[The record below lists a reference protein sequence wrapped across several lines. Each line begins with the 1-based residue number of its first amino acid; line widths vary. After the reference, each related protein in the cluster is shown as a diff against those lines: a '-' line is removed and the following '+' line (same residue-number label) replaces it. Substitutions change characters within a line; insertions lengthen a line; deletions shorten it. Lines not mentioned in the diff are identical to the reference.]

1 MFTRKPKTVLPL
13 SHGEALRQH
22 MQVFHETMDNL
33 TELELCI
40 TEELGELENQV
51 ETLKTDRE
59 NVQSAIKRVRQV
71 TG

>member
-13 SHGEALRQH
+13 SHAETLRQH
-22 MQVFHETMDNL
+22 MQVFQETMDNL

-40 TEELGELENQV
+40 TEELGELEVQV

-59 NVQSAIKRVRQV
+59 NVQAAIKRVRQV